1 MAFAVHGP
9 VGGVALP
16 TTTPEPPLCILLV
29 EDDDACADFVI
40 DAFAESLERVLVT
53 RVVRLQEALQ
63 RLATLAVDVVL
74 LDLTLPD
81 AFDLL
86 GVKAIRAA
94 APELALVVLTGS
106 LDGALRPSDRR
117 RGR

>member
-1 MAFAVHGP
+1 MAFALRIP
-9 VGGVALP
+9 VGGTSL
-16 TTTPEPPLCILLV
+16 TTTTAEAPPLCILLV

-40 DAFAESLERVLVT
+40 DAFAESLERVCVT

-63 RLATLAVDVVL
+63 QLATIPVDVVL

-86 GVKAIRAA
+86 GVNAIRAA
-94 APELALVVLTGS
+94 APGLALVVLSGS
-106 LDGALRPSDRR
+106 LDGALCARVV
-117 RGR
+117 